1 MDNGT
6 RELKEARRILL
17 EEMRLTTDPAKMGWL
32 KNVIDLIEE
41 ALIKRAS

>member
-17 EEMRLTTDPAKMGWL
+17 EELRLATDPAKANWL
-32 KNVIDLIEE
+32 KSLIDLIEE
-41 ALIKRAS
+41 AFVKRAE